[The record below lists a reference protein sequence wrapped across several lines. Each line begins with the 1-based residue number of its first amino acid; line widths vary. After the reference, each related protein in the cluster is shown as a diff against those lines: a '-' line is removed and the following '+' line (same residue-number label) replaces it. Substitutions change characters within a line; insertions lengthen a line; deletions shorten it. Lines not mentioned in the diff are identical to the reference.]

1 MNKNGHVIIIV
12 EEKEDELL
20 FASVFETLNYPNK
33 ITFFRDAEAALQ
45 FLNNPLNMAF
55 IILSDIKKP
64 RLTGIELIQKL
75 ETDASLNIKC
85 IAYLFFS
92 TAVIQK
98 EIIDAYSQSVQG
110 FFIKQNNVEDLTKTV
125 SSIMDYWKRSYH
137 PSVLLKKELAETG

>member
-20 FASVFETLNYPNK
+20 FASVFETLNYSNK

-64 RLTGIELIQKL
+64 RLTGLELSQKL

-137 PSVLLKKELAETG
+137 PSVLLKKELAETA